1 MVSISLVVIIGRVVG
16 MDSEYLEYAKDVLSG
31 DISACRWVKLA
42 CKRFLDDIDSGNCY
56 VDENKYKT
64 INTFLSVLKHYSSGA
79 AGKSFILEPWQKFL
93 VTNIFCLYR
102 SDNHKRKYT
111 QAHISVA
118 RKNGKTSLAAVLG
131 LFALIADGEPAA
143 SIIMAANSREQAKID
158 FDAASAWA
166 RQLDP
171 KRKFLKV
178 LRNEIVF
185 QKTNSKLKVIAAD
198 ATKLDGSNDSFIVV
212 DELHEAP
219 DGKLYDVLRS
229 GQGFRQQPMI
239 MSITTA
245 GFRIGGFCNQ
255 LEDYCKEV
263 LQGIKQDDSLF
274 ALLYTLDEGDDWTN
288 SSVYV
293 KSNPN
298 LGITVNE
305 DWLLSQVNQAKNS
318 PTLEVGVK
326 TKNLNL
332 WVNSSNVW
340 IPEHIVNA
348 SLIDINLNDLIG
360 NDNYIVYMGFDLAAV
375 SDLTCLTLLF
385 IDTVKEEYL
394 FKNIY
399 YLPKSALEG
408 KYNSELY
415 KYWAGKGYLKIT
427 DSNTTDYNY
436 IKNDIRHYYDVFN
449 VLNIFYDAWNATS
462 LVNDL
467 TNEGLPLKP
476 FSQSIGHFNR
486 PTKEYERLM
495 LNGNVKLDRNPIN
508 RFCHDNVT
516 LKIDQNGNCKPV
528 GDHEKRKIDG
538 VISQINALGGYLEET
553 NGWDYSA
560 LVLPYNS

>member
-1 MVSISLVVIIGRVVG
+1 MIKGEQYAYDIVNGVIP
-16 MDSEYLEYAKDVLSG
+16 
-31 DISACRWVKLA
+31 ACQWVKLA
-42 CKRFLDDIDSGNCY
+42 CQRFLDDINSGKCY
-56 VDENKYKT
+56 IDENKYKT

-79 AGKSFILEPWQKFL
+79 AGKPFILEPWQKFL
-93 VTNIFCLYR
+93 VTNIFCLYK

-111 QAHISVA
+111 QAHISVS

-171 KRKFLKV
+171 KRKSLKV

-245 GFRIGGFCNQ
+245 GFRVGGFCNQ

-274 ALLYTLDEGDDWTN
+274 ALLYTLDEGDDWTD

-318 PTLEVGVK
+318 PSLEVGVR
-326 TKNLNL
+326 TKNLNQ
-332 WVNSSNVW
+332 WCSSSMVW
-340 IPEHIVNA
+340 IPSDVIARNQMK
-348 SLIDINLNDLIG
+348 IDIDEFKNG
-360 NDNYIVYMGFDLAAV
+360 NYLVYLGFDLSAV
-375 SDLTCLTLLF
+375 SDLTALSIMFVEPEL
-385 IDTVKEEYL
+385 EEYY
-394 FKNIY
+394 FKTWY
-399 YLPKSALEG
+399 YLPKTALEG

-415 KYWAGKGYLKIT
+415 KMWSSKGYLILT
-427 DSNTTDYNY
+427 DSQTTDYNY
-436 IKNDIRHYYDVFN
+436 IQNQIIYLYDNFEIQG
-449 VLNIFYDAWNATS
+449 IFFDSWNAQQ
-462 LVNDL
+462 LVNNL
-467 TNEGLPLKP
+467 TSQGLPMMP
-476 FSQSIGHFNR
+476 YSQSIGNFNR
-486 PTKEYERLM
+486 PTKEFERLV
-495 LNGNVKLDRNPIN
+495 LSDKVKIDKNPIN
-508 RFCHDNVT
+508 RFCFDSVE
-516 LKIDQNGNCKPV
+516 LKVDINGNSKPC
-528 GDHEKRKIDG
+528 GSHDAKKIDG
-538 VISQINALGGYLEET
+538 VISMLNCLGGYLSSVYGSNE
-553 NGWDYSA
+553 A
-560 LVLPYNS
+560 FVIPYKKD